1 MRPLTPG
8 LMPRFRAAL
17 AALLVV
23 PVVGCGSLTAARASL
38 PTIENAVVVFPVN
51 GSPPYAPNAID
62 LATASSVAVDPTL
75 TFDLAFNLDTA
86 TGTITI
92 LPVRQLATQ
101 LAAVHQV
108 ALQKLPTPY
117 DSLTSA
123 PHHGYVTD
131 SALVVSPGVTTAIAV
146 NNPTYCYGSLLSST
160 YYAKMVVDSVDAQ
173 HALHVRVTVDP
184 NCGFYGLTLGVP
196 KA

>member
-1 MRPLTPG
+1 
-8 LMPRFRAAL
+8 MPRFRAAL

-38 PTIENAVVVFPVN
+38 PTIESAVVVFPVN
-51 GSPPYAPNAID
+51 GSPPYAPTAID
-62 LATASSVAVDPTL
+62 LASASAVAIDPTL
-75 TFDLAFNLDTA
+75 TFDVAFNLDTT
-86 TGTITI
+86 TGTITV

-108 ALQKLPTPY
+108 ALEKLTTPY

-123 PHHGYVTD
+123 PHSGYTTD
-131 SALVVSPGVTTAIAV
+131 SSLVVSTGTTTAIAI
-146 NNPTYCYGSLLSST
+146 NNPTYCYGSLLSNT
-160 YYAKMVVDSVDAQ
+160 FYAKMVVDSVDAQ
-173 HALHVRVTVDP
+173 HALHVRITVDP